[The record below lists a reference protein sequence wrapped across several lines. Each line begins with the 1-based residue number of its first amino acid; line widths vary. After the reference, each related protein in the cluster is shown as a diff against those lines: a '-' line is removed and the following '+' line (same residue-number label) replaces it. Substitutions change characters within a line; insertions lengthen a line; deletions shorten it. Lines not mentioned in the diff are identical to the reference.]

1 MNTSPFRANYE
12 IKDPKFLFG
21 RKEELQKLCDFAEG
35 LLQVEII
42 GHRRFGKTCLVK
54 SFITQQKKNVNR
66 KTYPVYIDV
75 YSDSIEG
82 TTNVYRY
89 LTSQIVASLLDD
101 GYIEEEE
108 MSLEDYTFTPN
119 KNWKKIYKQLGTI
132 EDEIDQIGIFEEATE
147 SLSRKIGQTILLVF
161 DEYEKA
167 VDAFDNINGLMHIRR
182 LTNSSNY
189 LSFWIAGASPW
200 KKFIIGSSQDVRG
213 SGVFNGITFN
223 VDVCPIKKED
233 FHDMWNYECSLIE
246 DSGKRE
252 HLESLWEKA
261 YTSSGGVPCFAK
273 EIGGFTYIEDCY
285 PQYYRLKNNFAELV
299 KNLTNGEIKCLR
311 TILVSPQEYD
321 VSEKPDSIVTLERY
335 GLICADDNKFY
346 IASRFFADYIRAGIY
361 EEQLS
366 NEGNFSID
374 TTVRN
379 IINTF
384 YHINDK
390 WNSIYGKYMFD
401 PTNDTQRLY
410 QDLGTKCDS
419 REKAPNFVNSIYLL
433 YWEGAKENKAGEKIP
448 DQFKWTMFR
457 KSMDRIRHVLGKA
470 HQQDKLAQSAGQI
483 DKATAL
489 KEIWGD
495 PTEPQ
500 SPQDWL
506 HFQECMLN
514 RFLQE
519 LTNIYQSIENQP
531 AVRTVSIQPSVCV
544 PKVVTGTFKKGTF
557 GKQDFVIQDDWN
569 FMHEIRSIRDDEY
582 IEDGDH
588 VEYNLCWE
596 PNPRDSS
603 KKYYYAMDVH
613 YIG

>member
-1 MNTSPFRANYE
+1 MNISPFRANYE
-12 IKDPKFLFG
+12 IKDPKILFG

-54 SFITQQKKNVNR
+54 SFITQQKANVNR

-82 TTNVYRY
+82 TANVYRY
-89 LTSQIVASLLDD
+89 LTSQIVSNLLVD

-108 MSLEDYTFTPN
+108 MSIDDYTFTPN
-119 KNWKKIYKQLGTI
+119 KNWKKVYKQLGTI
-132 EDEIDQIGIFEEATE
+132 EDEIDQIGIFEEAIE
-147 SLSRKIGQTILLVF
+147 SLSQKIGQTFLLVF

-189 LSFWIAGASPW
+189 LSVWITGASPW
-200 KKFIIGSSQDVRG
+200 KKFILGSSQDVRG

-223 VDVCPIKKED
+223 VDVCPLKKED
-233 FHDMWNYECSLIE
+233 FHEMWNYECSLIE
-246 DSGKRE
+246 DSVKRE
-252 HLESLWEKA
+252 HLESLWEKV

-273 EIGGFTYIEDCY
+273 EIGGFSYIEGCY
-285 PQYYRLKNNFAELV
+285 PQYYRLKNHFAELV

-366 NEGNFSID
+366 NEGNSSID

-410 QDLGTKCDS
+410 QDLGIKCDS

-531 AVRTVSIQPSVCV
+531 AVRTVSIQPSVCI

>member
-12 IKDPKFLFG
+12 INNPKILFG
-21 RKEELQKLCDFAEG
+21 RKEELQNLCDFAEG

-54 SFITQQKKNVNR
+54 SFITQQKENVNR

-82 TTNVYRY
+82 TANVYRY
-89 LTSQIVASLLDD
+89 LTSQLVANLLDD

-108 MSLEDYTFTPN
+108 LSIDNYTFTPN
-119 KNWKKIYKQLGTI
+119 KNWKKVYKQLGKI

-147 SLSRKIGQTILLVF
+147 SLSQKIGQTILLIF

-182 LTNSSNY
+182 LTNSSNF

-200 KKFIIGSSQDVRG
+200 KKFIIGSSQEVRG

-223 VDVCPIKKED
+223 IDVCPIKKED
-233 FHDMWNYECSLIE
+233 FHEMWDYECSLIE

-252 HLESLWEKA
+252 HLESLWEKV

-273 EIGGFTYIEDCY
+273 EIGGFTYIENCY
-285 PQYYRLKNNFAELV
+285 PQYYRLNNHFAELV
-299 KNLTNGEIKCLR
+299 KNLTDGEIKCLR
-311 TILVSPQEYD
+311 NILVSPQDYI
-321 VSEKPDSIVTLERY
+321 VSEKPDSIVTLEQY
-335 GLICADDNKFY
+335 GLICVDNNKFH
-346 IASRFFADYIRAGIY
+346 IASRFFADYIRAGLY

-366 NEGNFSID
+366 NEGNSSID
-374 TTVRN
+374 ATVRN

-384 YHINDK
+384 YNINDK
-390 WNSIYGKYMFD
+390 WYSIYGKYMFD

-470 HQQDKLAQSAGQI
+470 HQQDKLEQSYGQI
-483 DKATAL
+483 DKASAL
-489 KEIWGD
+489 KEIWGSS
-495 PTEPQ
+495 TEPL
-500 SPQDWL
+500 SSIDWL

-519 LTNIYQSIENQP
+519 LNDLYEYVGKGINAKSSNTSLASYY
-531 AVRTVSIQPSVCV
+531 
-544 PKVVTGTFKKGTF
+544 PKVVSGIFKKGF
-557 GKQDFVIQDDWN
+557 YGNKDIVEQDFLGYI
-569 FMHEIRSIRDDEY
+569 HEVRSIRDGE
-582 IEDGDH
+582 IISDGDN
-588 VEYNLCWE
+588 VEYTLNRE
-596 PNPRDSS
+596 PNRNPTREWF
-603 KKYYYAMDVH
+603 YFAEDVH
-613 YIG
+613 LKN